1 MRIISRLSFFAKKI
15 IKHFL
20 FKFYVFKR
28 KLFKYDLLLCL
39 SKPSH
44 TIFLVFNFNS
54 YFIFQFIAFMI
65 IILFMV
71 KSLN

>member
-15 IKHFL
+15 IKHFFL
-20 FKFYVFKR
+20 SCTFLNANF
-28 KLFKYDLLLCL
+28 L
-39 SKPSH
+39 SKICYYVCDGLH
-44 TIFLVFNFNS
+44 TIFLVFNFHS

>member
-1 MRIISRLSFFAKKI
+1 MFVMVY
-15 IKHFL
+15 IKF
-20 FKFYVFKR
+20 
-28 KLFKYDLLLCL
+28 
-39 SKPSH
+39 
-44 TIFLVFNFNS
+44 FLVFNFHS